1 MRSVCCAARSMSRYE
16 TMPTFRPLFDHS
28 CLSVLA
34 LSFKNQN
41 KDLHRSE
48 LRLPLLQDRDTK
60 ITYYENVVEVG
71 SLVG

>member
-1 MRSVCCAARSMSRYE
+1 MWKDICPIYFPCPVFNYYYAA
-16 TMPTFRPLFDHS
+16 TFFDHS

-34 LSFKNQN
+34 LSFKN

-48 LRLPLLQDRDTK
+48 LRLPLLQDRDTL

>member
-1 MRSVCCAARSMSRYE
+1 MSRYE
-16 TMPTFRPLFDHS
+16 PMPTFRPLFDHS

-34 LSFKNQN
+34 LDFQNQ
-41 KDLHRSE
+41 DLHRSE
-48 LRLPLLQDRDTK
+48 LRLPLLQDRDTL

>member
-1 MRSVCCAARSMSRYE
+1 MRSLCCAARSMSRYE

-28 CLSVLA
+28 CVSVLA
-34 LSFKNQN
+34 LSFKN

-48 LRLPLLQDRDTK
+48 LRLSLLQDRDTFF
-60 ITYYENVVEVG
+60 TYYENVVEVG